1 MTEDLNKMFEM
12 AKKQE
17 KIALALEEA
26 EKTLDVKA
34 FRKAIALFDELGVKN
49 EGILHDYVCQIS
61 EIIMIYDRQRQS
73 EIETLIG
80 DAKEELDGS
89 KLEEAKKLVSELLV
103 EEDKEIYTNMI
114 NEYNEAFIEP
124 KKLHDKITSLINKAK
139 NTLDESL
146 LDEARKLIE
155 ELDSKQEKAELK
167 IEASKV
173 QRLINDSKKN
183 KTVNTDA
190 KTEETSKE
198 DKVEEE
204 TSKEDKVEEET
215 SKEDKVE
222 EETVIP
228 VEEEK
233 EEKATVPVEEEPV
246 KEDTTK
252 NEKLEEKIKKETE
265 EEKENKKYEDAKR
278 LVDVALN
285 TKKTSDINAANEAIS
300 KLKSR
305 EQQEKLYKKLSDLM
319 TPMDSLYDDEDKEET
334 KKNDDKE
341 ETYDS
346 LDKKLDELIEKLEND
361 DIDFALA
368 ASVVD
373 EYVKS
378 AKKLNFDDYS
388 KMKEKLRAI
397 IDFVNAKNKFNL
409 QENELEKSKKRIHVN
424 DVIAMIYTDLKGKL
438 LSKKE
443 NEYSKSISTSYE
455 ERLQRKLEESDSL
468 SNIKSL
474 FYGTAVLALNS
485 RIVKLDK
492 KDKSKK
498 VTKSLNRAFG
508 KLETVKNKFRN
519 SAYKEL
525 SEKIINDN
533 VYENNDRV
541 KNLMGQLLSAKAISG
556 DDKKINNLINDFLD
570 RVEDSYL
577 TDLEKESLRYEVE
590 QIDNFKKINKE
601 DYVTYNPLNYTD
613 LDEDYKKYGLPKI
626 LKI

>member
-1 MTEDLNKMFEM
+1 MTQDLNKMFEM

-183 KTVNTDA
+183 KTVNTET
-190 KTEETSKE
+190 KT
-198 DKVEEE
+198 
-204 TSKEDKVEEET
+204 EET

-233 EEKATVPVEEEPV
+233 EEKATVPVEEEEPV

-252 NEKLEEKIKKETE
+252 NEKLEEKIKKATE

-319 TPMDSLYDDEDKEET
+319 TPMDYLYDDEDKEET

-361 DIDFALA
+361 GIDFALA

-409 QENELEKSKKRIHVN
+409 QENELEKSKKHIHVN

-443 NEYSKSISTSYE
+443 NEYSKSINDEENSTSYKE
-455 ERLQRKLEESDSL
+455 SLQSKLEESDSL
-468 SNIKSL
+468 SSIKSL

-525 SEKIINDN
+525 SEKIINEN

-570 RVEDSYL
+570 RVENSGL
-577 TDLEKESLRYEVE
+577 TELEKESLRYEAE

>member
-190 KTEETSKE
+190 KT
-198 DKVEEE
+198 EE

>member
-1 MTEDLNKMFEM
+1 MTQDLNKMFEM

-26 EKTLDVKA
+26 EKTLDVKT

-103 EEDKEIYTNMI
+103 EE
-114 NEYNEAFIEP
+114 
-124 KKLHDKITSLINKAK
+124 
-139 NTLDESL
+139 
-146 LDEARKLIE
+146 
-155 ELDSKQEKAELK
+155 
-167 IEASKV
+167 
-173 QRLINDSKKN
+173 
-183 KTVNTDA
+183 
-190 KTEETSKE
+190 ET
-198 DKVEEE
+198 
-204 TSKEDKVEEET
+204 
-215 SKEDKVE
+215 
-222 EETVIP
+222 
-228 VEEEK
+228 
-233 EEKATVPVEEEPV
+233 TVPVEEEEPV
-246 KEDTTK
+246 KEDTNK
-252 NEKLEEKIKKETE
+252 NEKLDEEIKKATE
-265 EEKENKKYEDAKR
+265 EEKENKKYEEAKR

-285 TKKTSDINAANEAIS
+285 TKKASDINAANEAIS

-305 EQQEKLYKKLSDLM
+305 EQQEKLYRKLSDLM

-334 KKNDDKE
+334 KKNDDKV

-346 LDKKLDELIEKLEND
+346 LDKKLDELIEKLENN

-368 ASVVD
+368 ATVVD
-373 EYVKS
+373 EYVRS

-409 QENELEKSKKRIHVN
+409 QENELEKSKKHIHVN

-468 SNIKSL
+468 SSIKSL

-492 KDKSKK
+492 KDKSRK
-498 VTKSLNRAFG
+498 VTKNLNRAFG

-570 RVEDSYL
+570 RVEDSCL
-577 TDLEKESLRYEVE
+577 TELEKESLRYEVE

>member
-1 MTEDLNKMFEM
+1 MTQDLNKMFEM

-183 KTVNTDA
+183 KTVNTET
-190 KTEETSKE
+190 KT
-198 DKVEEE
+198 
-204 TSKEDKVEEET
+204 EET

-233 EEKATVPVEEEPV
+233 EEKATVPVEEEEPV

-252 NEKLEEKIKKETE
+252 NEKLEEKIKKATE

-361 DIDFALA
+361 GIDFALA

-409 QENELEKSKKRIHVN
+409 QENELEKSKKRIHIN

-443 NEYSKSISTSYE
+443 NEYSKSINDEENSTSYK
-455 ERLQRKLEESDSL
+455 ERLQSKLEESDSL
-468 SNIKSL
+468 SSIKSL

-525 SEKIINDN
+525 SEKIINEN

-570 RVEDSYL
+570 RVEDSGL
-577 TDLEKESLRYEVE
+577 TELEKESLRYEAE

>member
-1 MTEDLNKMFEM
+1 MTQDLNKMFEM

-183 KTVNTDA
+183 KTVNTET
-190 KTEETSKE
+190 KT
-198 DKVEEE
+198 
-204 TSKEDKVEEET
+204 EET

-233 EEKATVPVEEEPV
+233 EEKATVPVEEEEPV

-252 NEKLEEKIKKETE
+252 NEKLEEKIKKATE

-361 DIDFALA
+361 GIDFALA

-443 NEYSKSISTSYE
+443 NEYSKSINDEENSTSYK
-455 ERLQRKLEESDSL
+455 ERLQSKLEESDSL
-468 SNIKSL
+468 SSIKSL

-525 SEKIINDN
+525 SEKIINEN

-570 RVEDSYL
+570 RVEDSGL
-577 TDLEKESLRYEVE
+577 TELEKESLRYEVE

>member
-1 MTEDLNKMFEM
+1 MTQDLNKMFEM

-26 EKTLDVKA
+26 EKTLDVKT

-173 QRLINDSKKN
+173 QRLINDSNKN
-183 KTVNTDA
+183 KTVNTEP
-190 KTEETSKE
+190 KTETKEEAPKEETTKE

-204 TSKEDKVEEET
+204 T
-215 SKEDKVE
+215 
-222 EETVIP
+222 
-228 VEEEK
+228 
-233 EEKATVPVEEEPV
+233 TVPVEEEEPV
-246 KEDTTK
+246 KEDTNK
-252 NEKLEEKIKKETE
+252 NEKLDEEIKKATE
-265 EEKENKKYEDAKR
+265 EEKENKKYEEAKR

-285 TKKTSDINAANEAIS
+285 TKKASDINAANEAIS

-305 EQQEKLYKKLSDLM
+305 EQQEKLYRKLSDLM

-334 KKNDDKE
+334 KKNDDKV

-346 LDKKLDELIEKLEND
+346 LDKKLDELIEKLENN

-368 ASVVD
+368 ATVVD
-373 EYVKS
+373 EYVRS

-409 QENELEKSKKRIHVN
+409 QENELEKSKKHIHVN

-468 SNIKSL
+468 SSIKSL

-492 KDKSKK
+492 KDKSRK
-498 VTKSLNRAFG
+498 VTKNLNRAFG

-570 RVEDSYL
+570 RVEDSCL
-577 TDLEKESLRYEVE
+577 TELEKESLRYEVE

>member
-1 MTEDLNKMFEM
+1 MTQDLNKMFEM

-183 KTVNTDA
+183 KTVNTET
-190 KTEETSKE
+190 KT
-198 DKVEEE
+198 
-204 TSKEDKVEEET
+204 EET

-233 EEKATVPVEEEPV
+233 EEKATVPVEEEEPV

-252 NEKLEEKIKKETE
+252 NEKLEEKIKKATE

-361 DIDFALA
+361 GIDFALA

-409 QENELEKSKKRIHVN
+409 QENELEKSKKHIHVN

-443 NEYSKSISTSYE
+443 NEYSKSINDEENSTSYKE
-455 ERLQRKLEESDSL
+455 SLQSKLEESDSL
-468 SNIKSL
+468 SSIKSL

-525 SEKIINDN
+525 SEKIINEN

-570 RVEDSYL
+570 RVEDSGL
-577 TDLEKESLRYEVE
+577 TELEKESLRYEAE

>member
-1 MTEDLNKMFEM
+1 MTQDLNKMFEM

-26 EKTLDVKA
+26 EKTLDVKT

-173 QRLINDSKKN
+173 QRLINDSNKN
-183 KTVNTDA
+183 KTVNAET
-190 KTEETSKE
+190 KTEETTKE
-198 DKVEEE
+198 DKVEETTVPVEENKVEEEPVKEE
-204 TSKEDKVEEET
+204 TTKEDKVEET
-215 SKEDKVE
+215 
-222 EETVIP
+222 
-228 VEEEK
+228 
-233 EEKATVPVEEEPV
+233 TVPVEEEEPV

-252 NEKLEEKIKKETE
+252 NEKLDEEIKKVAE
-265 EEKENKKYEDAKR
+265 EEKEKKKYEEAKR

-305 EQQEKLYKKLSDLM
+305 EQQEKLYRKLSDLM

-334 KKNDDKE
+334 KKNDDKV

-346 LDKKLDELIEKLEND
+346 LDKKLDELIEKLENN

-368 ASVVD
+368 ATVVD
-373 EYVKS
+373 EYVRS

-409 QENELEKSKKRIHVN
+409 QENELEKSKKHIHVN

-468 SNIKSL
+468 SSIKSL

-492 KDKSKK
+492 KDKSRK
-498 VTKSLNRAFG
+498 VTKNLNKAFG

-570 RVEDSYL
+570 RVEDSCL
-577 TDLEKESLRYEVE
+577 TELEKESLRYEVE

>member
-1 MTEDLNKMFEM
+1 
-12 AKKQE
+12 
-17 KIALALEEA
+17 
-26 EKTLDVKA
+26 
-34 FRKAIALFDELGVKN
+34 
-49 EGILHDYVCQIS
+49 
-61 EIIMIYDRQRQS
+61 
-73 EIETLIG
+73 
-80 DAKEELDGS
+80 
-89 KLEEAKKLVSELLV
+89 
-103 EEDKEIYTNMI
+103 
-114 NEYNEAFIEP
+114 
-124 KKLHDKITSLINKAK
+124 
-139 NTLDESL
+139 
-146 LDEARKLIE
+146 
-155 ELDSKQEKAELK
+155 
-167 IEASKV
+167 
-173 QRLINDSKKN
+173 
-183 KTVNTDA
+183 
-190 KTEETSKE
+190 
-198 DKVEEE
+198 
-204 TSKEDKVEEET
+204 
-215 SKEDKVE
+215 
-222 EETVIP
+222 
-228 VEEEK
+228 
-233 EEKATVPVEEEPV
+233 
-246 KEDTTK
+246 
-252 NEKLEEKIKKETE
+252 
-265 EEKENKKYEDAKR
+265 
-278 LVDVALN
+278 
-285 TKKTSDINAANEAIS
+285 
-300 KLKSR
+300 
-305 EQQEKLYKKLSDLM
+305 M

-334 KKNDDKE
+334 KKNDDKV

-361 DIDFALA
+361 GIDFALA

-373 EYVKS
+373 EYVRS

-409 QENELEKSKKRIHVN
+409 QEKELEKSNKHIHVN

-468 SNIKSL
+468 SSIKSL

-498 VTKSLNRAFG
+498 VTKNLNRAFG

-570 RVEDSYL
+570 RVEDSCL
-577 TDLEKESLRYEVE
+577 TELEKESLRYEVE

>member
-146 LDEARKLIE
+146 LDEARELIE

-173 QRLINDSKKN
+173 QRLINNSNKN
-183 KTVNTDA
+183 KTVDTET
-190 KTEETSKE
+190 KTEETTKE

-204 TSKEDKVEEET
+204 KT
-215 SKEDKVE
+215 
-222 EETVIP
+222 
-228 VEEEK
+228 
-233 EEKATVPVEEEPV
+233 TVPVEEEEPV

-252 NEKLEEKIKKETE
+252 NEELDDETEKE

-285 TKKTSDINAANEAIS
+285 TKKASDVNAANEAIS

-305 EQQEKLYKKLSDLM
+305 EQQEELYKKLSDLM

-341 ETYDS
+341 ETYES

-361 DIDFALA
+361 GISFALA

-397 IDFVNAKNKFNL
+397 IDFVNAKNKFDL
-409 QENELEKSKKRIHVN
+409 QENELEKSKKHIHVN

-438 LSKKE
+438 LRKKE
-443 NEYSKSISTSYE
+443 NEYAKSVNDEENSTSYKE
-455 ERLQRKLEESDSL
+455 KLQSKLEESDSL
-468 SNIKSL
+468 SSIKSL

-485 RIVKLDK
+485 RIVKLNK

-498 VTKSLNRAFG
+498 VTKSLNRALE
-508 KLETVKNKFRN
+508 KLEIAKNKFRN

-533 VYENNDRV
+533 VYENNGRV

-556 DDKKINNLINDFLD
+556 DDKKITSLIDDFLE
-570 RVEDSYL
+570 RVKDSGL
-577 TDLEKESLRYEVE
+577 TELEKESLRYEVE
-590 QIDNFKKINKE
+590 QIDNFEKINEE

>member
-1 MTEDLNKMFEM
+1 MTQDLNKMFEM

-114 NEYNEAFIEP
+114 NEYNEVFIEP

-183 KTVNTDA
+183 KTVNTET
-190 KTEETSKE
+190 KT
-198 DKVEEE
+198 
-204 TSKEDKVEEET
+204 EET

-233 EEKATVPVEEEPV
+233 EEKATVPVEEEEPV

-252 NEKLEEKIKKETE
+252 NEKLEEKIKKATE

-361 DIDFALA
+361 CIDFALA

-409 QENELEKSKKRIHVN
+409 QENELEKSKKRIHIN

-443 NEYSKSISTSYE
+443 NEYSKSINDEEISTSYK
-455 ERLQRKLEESDSL
+455 ERLQSKLEESDSL
-468 SNIKSL
+468 SSIKSL

-525 SEKIINDN
+525 SEKIINEN

-570 RVEDSYL
+570 RVEDSGL
-577 TDLEKESLRYEVE
+577 TELEKESLRYEVE

>member
-183 KTVNTDA
+183 KTVNTET
-190 KTEETSKE
+190 KT
-198 DKVEEE
+198 
-204 TSKEDKVEEET
+204 EET

-233 EEKATVPVEEEPV
+233 EEKATVPVEEEEPV

-252 NEKLEEKIKKETE
+252 NEKLEEKIKKATE

-361 DIDFALA
+361 GIDFALA

-409 QENELEKSKKRIHVN
+409 QENELEKSKKRIHIN

-443 NEYSKSISTSYE
+443 NEYSKSINDEENSTSYK
-455 ERLQRKLEESDSL
+455 ERLQSKLEESDSL
-468 SNIKSL
+468 SSIKSL

-525 SEKIINDN
+525 SEKIINEN

-570 RVEDSYL
+570 RVEDSGL
-577 TDLEKESLRYEVE
+577 TELEKESLRYEVE

>member
-1 MTEDLNKMFEM
+1 MTQDLNKMFEM

-183 KTVNTDA
+183 KTVNTET
-190 KTEETSKE
+190 KT
-198 DKVEEE
+198 
-204 TSKEDKVEEET
+204 EET

-233 EEKATVPVEEEPV
+233 EEKATVPVEEEEPV

-252 NEKLEEKIKKETE
+252 NEKLEEKIKKATE
-265 EEKENKKYEDAKR
+265 EEKENKKYEEAKR

-361 DIDFALA
+361 GIDFALA

-409 QENELEKSKKRIHVN
+409 QENELEKSKKHIHVN

-443 NEYSKSISTSYE
+443 NEYSKSINDEENSTSYKE
-455 ERLQRKLEESDSL
+455 SLQSKLEESDSL
-468 SNIKSL
+468 SSIKSL

-525 SEKIINDN
+525 SEKIINEN

-570 RVEDSYL
+570 RVENSGL
-577 TDLEKESLRYEVE
+577 TELEKESLRYEAE

>member
-1 MTEDLNKMFEM
+1 MTQDLNKMFEM

-183 KTVNTDA
+183 KTVNTET
-190 KTEETSKE
+190 KT
-198 DKVEEE
+198 
-204 TSKEDKVEEET
+204 EET

-233 EEKATVPVEEEPV
+233 EEKATVPVEEEEPV

-252 NEKLEEKIKKETE
+252 NEKLEEKIKKATE

-361 DIDFALA
+361 GIDFALA

-409 QENELEKSKKRIHVN
+409 QENELEKSKKRIHIN

-443 NEYSKSISTSYE
+443 NEYSKSINDEEISTSYK
-455 ERLQRKLEESDSL
+455 ERLQSKLEESDSL
-468 SNIKSL
+468 SSIKSL

-525 SEKIINDN
+525 SEKIINEN

-570 RVEDSYL
+570 RVEDSGL
-577 TDLEKESLRYEVE
+577 TELEKESLRYEVE

>member
-1 MTEDLNKMFEM
+1 MTQDLNKMFEM

-183 KTVNTDA
+183 KTVNTET
-190 KTEETSKE
+190 KT
-198 DKVEEE
+198 
-204 TSKEDKVEEET
+204 EET

-233 EEKATVPVEEEPV
+233 EEKATVPVEEEEPV

-252 NEKLEEKIKKETE
+252 NEKLEEKIKKATE

-361 DIDFALA
+361 GIDFALA

-409 QENELEKSKKRIHVN
+409 QENELEKSKKRIHIN

-443 NEYSKSISTSYE
+443 NEYSKSINDEENSTSYK
-455 ERLQRKLEESDSL
+455 ERLQSKLEESDSL
-468 SNIKSL
+468 SSIKSL

-508 KLETVKNKFRN
+508 KLATVKNKFRN

-525 SEKIINDN
+525 SEKIINEN

-570 RVEDSYL
+570 RVEDSGL
-577 TDLEKESLRYEVE
+577 TELEKESLRYEVE

>member
-1 MTEDLNKMFEM
+1 MTQDLNKMFEM

-183 KTVNTDA
+183 KTVNTET
-190 KTEETSKE
+190 KT
-198 DKVEEE
+198 
-204 TSKEDKVEEET
+204 EET

-233 EEKATVPVEEEPV
+233 EEKATVPVEEEEPV

-252 NEKLEEKIKKETE
+252 NEKLEEKIKKATE
-265 EEKENKKYEDAKR
+265 EEKENKKYEEAKR

-361 DIDFALA
+361 GIDFALA

-409 QENELEKSKKRIHVN
+409 QEKELEKSKKHIHVN

-443 NEYSKSISTSYE
+443 NEYSKSINDEENSTSYKE
-455 ERLQRKLEESDSL
+455 SLQSKLEESDSL
-468 SNIKSL
+468 SSIKSL

-525 SEKIINDN
+525 SEKIINEN

-570 RVEDSYL
+570 RVENSGL
-577 TDLEKESLRYEVE
+577 TELEKESLRYEAE

>member
-1 MTEDLNKMFEM
+1 MTQDLNKMFEM

-183 KTVNTDA
+183 KTVNTET
-190 KTEETSKE
+190 KT
-198 DKVEEE
+198 
-204 TSKEDKVEEET
+204 EET

-233 EEKATVPVEEEPV
+233 EEKSTVPVEEEEPV

-252 NEKLEEKIKKETE
+252 NEKLEEKIKKATE

-361 DIDFALA
+361 GIDFALA

-409 QENELEKSKKRIHVN
+409 QENELEKSKKHIHVN

-443 NEYSKSISTSYE
+443 NEYSKSINDEENSTSYKE
-455 ERLQRKLEESDSL
+455 SLQSKLEESDSL
-468 SNIKSL
+468 SSIKSL

-525 SEKIINDN
+525 SEKIINEN

-570 RVEDSYL
+570 RVEDSGL
-577 TDLEKESLRYEVE
+577 TELEKESLRYEVE

>member
-1 MTEDLNKMFEM
+1 MTQDLNKMFEM

-183 KTVNTDA
+183 KTVNTET
-190 KTEETSKE
+190 KT
-198 DKVEEE
+198 
-204 TSKEDKVEEET
+204 EET

-233 EEKATVPVEEEPV
+233 EEKATVPVEEEEPV

-252 NEKLEEKIKKETE
+252 NEKLEEKIKKATE

-361 DIDFALA
+361 GIDFALA

-409 QENELEKSKKRIHVN
+409 QENELEKSKKHIHVN

-443 NEYSKSISTSYE
+443 NEYSKSINDEENSTSYKE
-455 ERLQRKLEESDSL
+455 SLQSKLEESDSL
-468 SNIKSL
+468 SSIKSL

-525 SEKIINDN
+525 SEKIINEN

-570 RVEDSYL
+570 RVENSGL
-577 TDLEKESLRYEVE
+577 TELEKESLRYEAE

>member
-1 MTEDLNKMFEM
+1 MTQDLNKMFEM

-183 KTVNTDA
+183 KTVNTET
-190 KTEETSKE
+190 KT
-198 DKVEEE
+198 
-204 TSKEDKVEEET
+204 EET

-233 EEKATVPVEEEPV
+233 EEKATVPVEEEEPV

-252 NEKLEEKIKKETE
+252 NEKLEEKIKKATE

-361 DIDFALA
+361 GIDFALA

-409 QENELEKSKKRIHVN
+409 QENELEKSKKRIHIN

-443 NEYSKSISTSYE
+443 NEYSKSINDEEISTSYK
-455 ERLQRKLEESDSL
+455 ERLQSKLEESDSL
-468 SNIKSL
+468 SSIKSL

-525 SEKIINDN
+525 SEKIINEN

-570 RVEDSYL
+570 RVEDSGL
-577 TDLEKESLRYEVE
+577 TELEKESLRYEAE

>member
-1 MTEDLNKMFEM
+1 MTQDLNKMFEM

-183 KTVNTDA
+183 KTVNTET
-190 KTEETSKE
+190 KT
-198 DKVEEE
+198 
-204 TSKEDKVEEET
+204 EET

-233 EEKATVPVEEEPV
+233 EEKATVPVEEEEPV

-252 NEKLEEKIKKETE
+252 NEKLEEKIKKATE
-265 EEKENKKYEDAKR
+265 EEKENKKYEEAKR

-334 KKNDDKE
+334 KKNDDKV

-361 DIDFALA
+361 GIDFALA

-409 QENELEKSKKRIHVN
+409 QENELEKSKKHIHVN

-443 NEYSKSISTSYE
+443 NEYSKSINDEENSTSYKE
-455 ERLQRKLEESDSL
+455 SLQSKLEESDSL
-468 SNIKSL
+468 SSIKSL

-525 SEKIINDN
+525 SEKIINEN

-570 RVEDSYL
+570 RVENSGL
-577 TDLEKESLRYEVE
+577 TELEKESLRYEAE

>member
-1 MTEDLNKMFEM
+1 MTQDLNKMFEM

-183 KTVNTDA
+183 KTVNTET
-190 KTEETSKE
+190 KT
-198 DKVEEE
+198 
-204 TSKEDKVEEET
+204 EET

-233 EEKATVPVEEEPV
+233 EEKATVPVEEEEPV

-252 NEKLEEKIKKETE
+252 NEKLEEKIKKATE

-361 DIDFALA
+361 GIDFALA

-443 NEYSKSISTSYE
+443 NEYSKLINDEENSTSYK
-455 ERLQRKLEESDSL
+455 ERLQSKLEESDSL
-468 SNIKSL
+468 SSIKSL

-508 KLETVKNKFRN
+508 KLATVKNKFRN

-525 SEKIINDN
+525 SEKIINEN

-570 RVEDSYL
+570 RVEDSGL
-577 TDLEKESLRYEVE
+577 TELEKESLRYEVE

>member
-1 MTEDLNKMFEM
+1 MTQDLNKMFEM

-26 EKTLDVKA
+26 EKTLDVKT

-173 QRLINDSKKN
+173 QRLINDSNKN
-183 KTVNTDA
+183 KTVNTET
-190 KTEETSKE
+190 KTKETTKE

-204 TSKEDKVEEET
+204 PVKEDTTKEDKVEET
-215 SKEDKVE
+215 
-222 EETVIP
+222 TVP
-228 VEEEK
+228 VEEDK
-233 EEKATVPVEEEPV
+233 VEEEPV

-252 NEKLEEKIKKETE
+252 NEKLDEEIKKVAE
-265 EEKENKKYEDAKR
+265 EEKEMKKYEEAMR

-285 TKKTSDINAANEAIS
+285 TKKASDINAANEAIS

-305 EQQEKLYKKLSDLM
+305 EQQEKLYRKLSDLM

-334 KKNDDKE
+334 KKNDDKV

-361 DIDFALA
+361 GIDFALA

-373 EYVKS
+373 EYVRS

-409 QENELEKSKKRIHVN
+409 QEKELEKSNKHIHVN

-468 SNIKSL
+468 SSIKSL

-498 VTKSLNRAFG
+498 VTKNLNRAFG

-570 RVEDSYL
+570 RVEDSCL
-577 TDLEKESLRYEVE
+577 TELEKESLRYEVE

>member
-1 MTEDLNKMFEM
+1 MTQDLNKMFEM

-215 SKEDKVE
+215 
-222 EETVIP
+222 VIP

-233 EEKATVPVEEEPV
+233 EEKVTVPVEEEEPV

-252 NEKLEEKIKKETE
+252 NEKLEEKIKKATE

-334 KKNDDKE
+334 KKNDDKV

-443 NEYSKSISTSYE
+443 NEYSKSINDEENSTSYK
-455 ERLQRKLEESDSL
+455 ERLQSKLEESDSL
-468 SNIKSL
+468 SSIKSL

-508 KLETVKNKFRN
+508 KLATVKNKFRN

-525 SEKIINDN
+525 SEKIINEN

-570 RVEDSYL
+570 RVENSGL
-577 TDLEKESLRYEVE
+577 TELEKESLRYEAE

>member
-173 QRLINDSKKN
+173 QRLINDSNKN
-183 KTVNTDA
+183 KTVNTET
-190 KTEETSKE
+190 KTEET
-198 DKVEEE
+198 
-204 TSKEDKVEEET
+204 T
-215 SKEDKVE
+215 KEDKVE

-233 EEKATVPVEEEPV
+233 EEKVTVPVEEEEPV

-252 NEKLEEKIKKETE
+252 NEKLEEKIKKATE

-334 KKNDDKE
+334 KKNDDKV

-361 DIDFALA
+361 DIDFVLA

-409 QENELEKSKKRIHVN
+409 QENELEKSKKHIHVN

-525 SEKIINDN
+525 SEKIINEN

-570 RVEDSYL
+570 RVEDSGL
-577 TDLEKESLRYEVE
+577 TELEKESLRYEVE

>member
-204 TSKEDKVEEET
+204 T
-215 SKEDKVE
+215 
-222 EETVIP
+222 VIP

-233 EEKATVPVEEEPV
+233 EEKVTVPVEEEEPV

-252 NEKLEEKIKKETE
+252 NEKLDEEIKKATE

-334 KKNDDKE
+334 KKNDDKV

-361 DIDFALA
+361 DIDFVLA

-409 QENELEKSKKRIHVN
+409 QENELEKSKKHIHVN

-570 RVEDSYL
+570 RVEDSCL
-577 TDLEKESLRYEVE
+577 NDLEKESLRYEVE

>member
-1 MTEDLNKMFEM
+1 MTQDLNKMFEM

-26 EKTLDVKA
+26 EKTLDVKT

-173 QRLINDSKKN
+173 QRLINDSNKN
-183 KTVNTDA
+183 KTVNTET
-190 KTEETSKE
+190 KT
-198 DKVEEE
+198 
-204 TSKEDKVEEET
+204 EET

-233 EEKATVPVEEEPV
+233 EEKATVPVEEEEPV

-252 NEKLEEKIKKETE
+252 NEKLEEKIKKATE

-334 KKNDDKE
+334 KKNDDKV

-361 DIDFALA
+361 GIDFALA

-443 NEYSKSISTSYE
+443 NEYSKSINDEENSTSYKE
-455 ERLQRKLEESDSL
+455 KLQSKLEESDSL
-468 SNIKSL
+468 SSIKSL

-508 KLETVKNKFRN
+508 KLATVKNKFRN

-525 SEKIINDN
+525 SEKIINEN

-570 RVEDSYL
+570 RVENSGL
-577 TDLEKESLRYEVE
+577 TELEKESLRYEAE

>member
-1 MTEDLNKMFEM
+1 
-12 AKKQE
+12 
-17 KIALALEEA
+17 
-26 EKTLDVKA
+26 
-34 FRKAIALFDELGVKN
+34 
-49 EGILHDYVCQIS
+49 
-61 EIIMIYDRQRQS
+61 
-73 EIETLIG
+73 
-80 DAKEELDGS
+80 
-89 KLEEAKKLVSELLV
+89 
-103 EEDKEIYTNMI
+103 
-114 NEYNEAFIEP
+114 
-124 KKLHDKITSLINKAK
+124 
-139 NTLDESL
+139 
-146 LDEARKLIE
+146 
-155 ELDSKQEKAELK
+155 
-167 IEASKV
+167 
-173 QRLINDSKKN
+173 
-183 KTVNTDA
+183 
-190 KTEETSKE
+190 
-198 DKVEEE
+198 
-204 TSKEDKVEEET
+204 
-215 SKEDKVE
+215 
-222 EETVIP
+222 
-228 VEEEK
+228 
-233 EEKATVPVEEEPV
+233 
-246 KEDTTK
+246 
-252 NEKLEEKIKKETE
+252 
-265 EEKENKKYEDAKR
+265 
-278 LVDVALN
+278 
-285 TKKTSDINAANEAIS
+285 
-300 KLKSR
+300 
-305 EQQEKLYKKLSDLM
+305 M

-361 DIDFALA
+361 GIDFALA

-409 QENELEKSKKRIHVN
+409 QENELEKSKKHIHVN

-443 NEYSKSISTSYE
+443 NEYSKSINDEENSTSYKE
-455 ERLQRKLEESDSL
+455 SLQSKLEESDSL
-468 SNIKSL
+468 SSIKSL

-525 SEKIINDN
+525 SEKIINEN

-570 RVEDSYL
+570 RVENSGL
-577 TDLEKESLRYEVE
+577 TELEKESLRYEAE

>member
-1 MTEDLNKMFEM
+1 MTQDLNKMFEM

-183 KTVNTDA
+183 KTVNTET
-190 KTEETSKE
+190 KT
-198 DKVEEE
+198 
-204 TSKEDKVEEET
+204 EET

-233 EEKATVPVEEEPV
+233 EEKATVPVEEEEPV

-252 NEKLEEKIKKETE
+252 NEKLEEKIKKATE

-334 KKNDDKE
+334 KKNDDKDKE
-341 ETYDS
+341 ETKKNDDKVETYDS

-361 DIDFALA
+361 GIDFALA

-409 QENELEKSKKRIHVN
+409 QENELEKSKKHIHVN

-443 NEYSKSISTSYE
+443 NEYSKSINDEENSTSYKE
-455 ERLQRKLEESDSL
+455 SLQSKLEESDSL
-468 SNIKSL
+468 SSIKSL

-525 SEKIINDN
+525 SEKIINEN

-570 RVEDSYL
+570 RVENSGL
-577 TDLEKESLRYEVE
+577 TELEKESLRYEAE